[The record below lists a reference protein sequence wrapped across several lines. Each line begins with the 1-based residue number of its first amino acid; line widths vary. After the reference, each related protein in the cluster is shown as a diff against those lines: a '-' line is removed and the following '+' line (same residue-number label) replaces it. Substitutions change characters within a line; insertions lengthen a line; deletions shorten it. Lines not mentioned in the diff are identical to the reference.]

1 MLTLEKPEGEIKN
14 GPSRNTGTMTK
25 QRGTKNGNH
34 KDRRYN
40 GQKKTGLKEKLWSTK
55 YSGMILVRN

>member
-34 KDRRYN
+34 KR
-40 GQKKTGLKEKLWSTK
+40 
-55 YSGMILVRN
+55 